1 MALMHPNFAMNMST
15 YLVLIDWRGL
25 FGSTSLVEVLPFLA
39 DNKAVGAK
47 EKEIKPEY
55 LASYHRGAKIYTFFA
70 VVMFV
75 TSLLRIDYFPLS
87 SYALYNW
94 HPSDPGFND
103 AKFTPEEAIASANRC
118 LSQPPIGPTCS
129 NKSGSN
135 HHDSFISVR
144 RDYIQKVVITG
155 IDDVHHVQ
163 DYDDADD
170 DNVSSDAE
178 SHCSDDELRVY
189 INFSPHSCIARP
201 TDGSKI
207 TEEFLRETMRKVL
220 TKRKARKRLPEEF
233 GWQEYVEK
241 GLKWRVDDHI
251 VASLVDEP
259 RCFAPA
265 GTHNK
270 NERDYLAEPS
280 PDSIASDMARRLR
293 HGLTKH
299 RYLPDR
305 VEEVLAVGFFWEFV
319 NGGTGERNSRGKIEG
334 GSPQYCKLGESI
346 IGESIGPEVGEPGKK
361 FRELIRSHERYWDD
375 VLKGIVLAAAL
386 LGGAAFVWPKEGRKK
401 RHSDK
406 YE

>member
-25 FGSTSLVEVLPFLA
+25 LGSTWLAKILPFLTENQPIA
-39 DNKAVGAK
+39 RGRQ
-47 EKEIKPEY
+47 PEFP
-55 LASYHRGAKIYTFFA
+55 ASYRRGAKIYTA
-70 VVMFV
+70 LALVMFV
-75 TSLLRIDYFPLS
+75 TSLLRIDFFPFS

-103 AKFTPEEAIASANRC
+103 SKFTPEEAIAAANRC
-118 LSQPPIGPTCS
+118 VSQPPIGPTCS

-144 RDYIQKVVITG
+144 RNYIQKVVITG

-163 DYDDADD
+163 DYDDDD
-170 DNVSSDAE
+170 DSVSSDTE
-178 SHCSDDELRVY
+178 PHCSDDELRVY
-189 INFSPHSCIARP
+189 VNFSPHSCIDRP
-201 TDGSKI
+201 KDGAKMS
-207 TEEFLRETMRKVL
+207 EEFLREAMREVL
-220 TKRKARKRLPEEF
+220 TKRKAKKKLPEEF

-265 GTHNK
+265 GTHNE

-280 PDSIASDMARRLR
+280 PDSVASDMARRLR

-305 VEEVLAVGFFWEFV
+305 VEEVLGVGFFWEFV
-319 NGGTGERNSRGKIEG
+319 NGGTGKRNYRGLLEG
-334 GSPQYCKLGESI
+334 GSPEYCKLGESI
-346 IGESIGPEVGEPGKK
+346 IGEDIGPEVAEPGEK
-361 FRELIRSHERYWDD
+361 FRKLIHSHQRYWDD
-375 VLKGIVLAAAL
+375 VLKGIFLAVVL
-386 LGGAAFVWPKEGRKK
+386 LGGAALIWPTKDKKKGR
-401 RHSDK
+401 RGDK